1 MPKESPA
8 KVSKP
13 RSHAPAPQVL
23 ARMEALG
30 LIIRA
35 KRLQQGIRQQ
45 ELAESLGISTVSL
58 QKVEAGQPG
67 VAWGIVA
74 SITDALGLPFDVD
87 ALPEEEL
94 KALLSLAEERDRV
107 R

>member
-1 MPKESPA
+1 MSKKAQP

-13 RSHAPAPQVL
+13 RSHTPAPQVL
-23 ARMEALG
+23 ARMESLG
-30 LIIRA
+30 LVIKA

-45 ELAESLGISTVSL
+45 ELIEKLGISTVSL

-74 SITDALGLPFDVD
+74 SITAALGLPFDVD